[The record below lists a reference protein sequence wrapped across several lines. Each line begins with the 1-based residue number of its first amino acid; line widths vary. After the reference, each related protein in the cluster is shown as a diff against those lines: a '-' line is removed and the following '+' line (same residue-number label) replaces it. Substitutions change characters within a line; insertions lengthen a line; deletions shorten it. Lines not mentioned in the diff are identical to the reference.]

1 MNHAIYTWK
10 IKDGELRGTVSRK
23 KDLRPL
29 LQQLHKLKNDTSI
42 CLQAW
47 KGDYTKAEKLP
58 AWADLEVS
66 KGEFTGIAITE
77 L

>member
-10 IKDGELRGTVSRK
+10 VKYGELRGTVSRK

-29 LQQLHKLKNDTSI
+29 LHQLHKEMKDTSI

-47 KGDYTKAEKLP
+47 KGDYSKADKLP
-58 AWADLEVS
+58 VWADLEVS